1 MQDHWGKVHNDMRD
15 IYEDIKSSESS
26 DDEKSGSGSLDG
38 ESKVRVR
45 QAIYDIRLRAKK
57 EGKPLS
63 KVYQEYIGRSS
74 MSPGEKSLVKAKVMG
89 ASEEYIYHFDTI
101 EFDEQSGNY
110 KIKVTESATGKIFQ
124 RRMSL
129 QKINELRH
137 HSDSFV
143 IEKKKDDSYLE
154 TDMKKRQKNNEKAR
168 KEMEKIPGQKNPHF
182 EEVEVEEGV
191 LDNPE
196 HAKNFKANAD
206 ELAKKLRDRN
216 KKKMKEALD
225 PVGQEDDDIDNDGK
239 KNTKTDRY
247 LKNRRKVVGKAI
259 AAKEEVE
266 VDNIEERADFWSP
279 DPKKDRRFG
288 GPGANQRA
296 REDRSGSSAGDKK
309 PDYSNRLKPGETYM
323 QFAKRKQAE
332 KMKRESKEVES
343 PFGDMKA
350 MVKRAMKRIDAD
362 VDGDV
367 DAKDKKSSNE
377 MGEFVPT
384 PDGKKKTTRVKESYS
399 WRDDL
404 IEVMG
409 DSMDDDTKKKI
420 DVMKGKN
427 KVKVHGVNKEEV
439 SHEEPVEEVEL
450 QEEQSEKKYCR
461 LCKKKETKSQCGF
474 GPKMWEK
481 YSVDDATDKEVEVAA
496 SQSDADGG
504 GESDGGMS
512 EQMSPQ
518 EQQIQKKQIM
528 LNRMKLVAQQKA
540 LQQNKKPE
548 VSVATEEAEKD
559 SVFAKVKA
567 DLEKKYGKGSIISG
581 KSGDRQQQRTAQ
593 LKTANKKSK
602 DTRTDAE
609 KMTDATGPRPGSR
622 YRGD

>member
-26 DDEKSGSGSLDG
+26 DNEKSGSGSMDND
-38 ESKVRVR
+38 SKVRVR
-45 QAIYDIRLRAKK
+45 QAIYDIRLKAKK

-74 MSPGEKSLVKAKVMG
+74 MSPSEKSLVKAKIMG

-101 EFDEQSGNY
+101 EFDEQTGNY

-154 TDMKKRQKNNEKAR
+154 KDMKKRQANNEKAR

-182 EEVEVEEGV
+182 EEVENIDEADMSGAPSIK
-191 LDNPE
+191 D
-196 HAKNFKANAD
+196 AKP
-206 ELAKKLRDRN
+206 AKKTNVKYDSHM
-216 KKKMKEALD
+216 KVMAPSVKEALD
-225 PVGQEDDDIDNDGK
+225 PVGKEDDDIDNDGK
-239 KNTKTDRY
+239 KNTKTDKY
-247 LKNRRKVVGKAI
+247 LKNRRKAISKAI
-259 AAKEEVE
+259 NSKEEVE
-266 VDNIEERADFWSP
+266 
-279 DPKKDRRFG
+279 
-288 GPGANQRA
+288 
-296 REDRSGSSAGDKK
+296 
-309 PDYSNRLKPGETYM
+309 L
-323 QFAKRKQAE
+323 
-332 KMKRESKEVES
+332 
-343 PFGDMKA
+343 PFGDMKKL
-350 MVKRAMKRIDAD
+350 VKRAIKRIDTD

-367 DAKDKKSSNE
+367 DKDDKKSDNE

-427 KVKVHGVNKEEV
+427 KVKIHGVNKEEV
-439 SHEEPVEEVEL
+439 SHEEPVEEVSL

-481 YSVDDATDKEVEVAA
+481 YSVDDATDKEVTVAA

-512 EQMSPQ
+512 EEMSPQ

-540 LQQNKKPE
+540 LQKNKNPE
-548 VSVATEEAEKD
+548 VSMSTEEIQKD

-567 DLEKKYGKGSIISG
+567 DLEKKYGKGSIVSG
-581 KSGDRQQQRTAQ
+581 KSSNSGKK
-593 LKTANKKSK
+593 KTTQTKPVSKK

-609 KMTDATGPRPGSR
+609 RMADATGPRPGSR

>member
-26 DDEKSGSGSLDG
+26 DNEKSGSGSMDND
-38 ESKVRVR
+38 SKVRVR
-45 QAIYDIRLRAKK
+45 QAIYDIRLKAKK

-74 MSPGEKSLVKAKVMG
+74 MSPSEKSLVKAKIMG

-110 KIKVTESATGKIFQ
+110 KIKVTESATGKMFQ

-154 TDMKKRQKNNEKAR
+154 TDMKKRQANNEKAR

-182 EEVEVEEGV
+182 EAADMSGAPSIKDAKPAKKTNVKYDPHMKVMAPQVEKEEVEVDEGV
-191 LDNPE
+191 LDNSD
-196 HAKNFKANAD
+196 HAERFKKNAD
-206 ELAKKLRDRN
+206 EFAKKLRDRN

-239 KNTKTDRY
+239 KNTKTDKY
-247 LKNRRKVVGKAI
+247 LKNRRKAISKAI
-259 AAKEEVE
+259 NSKEEVE
-266 VDNIEERADFWSP
+266 
-279 DPKKDRRFG
+279 
-288 GPGANQRA
+288 
-296 REDRSGSSAGDKK
+296 
-309 PDYSNRLKPGETYM
+309 L
-323 QFAKRKQAE
+323 
-332 KMKRESKEVES
+332 
-343 PFGDMKA
+343 PFGDMKKL
-350 MVKRAMKRIDAD
+350 VKRAMKRIDTD

-367 DAKDKKSSNE
+367 DKDDKKSDNE

-427 KVKVHGVNKEEV
+427 KVKIHGVNKEEV
-439 SHEEPVEEVEL
+439 SHDEPVEEVSL

-481 YSVDDATDKEVEVAA
+481 YSVDDATDKEVTVAA

-512 EQMSPQ
+512 EEMSPQ

-540 LQQNKKPE
+540 LQKNKNPE
-548 VSVATEEAEKD
+548 VSMSTEEIQKD

-581 KSGDRQQQRTAQ
+581 KSNNSGKK
-593 LKTANKKSK
+593 KTTQTKPVSKK
-602 DTRTDAE
+602 DTRTDAQR
-609 KMTDATGPRPGSR
+609 MADATGPRPGSR

>member
-206 ELAKKLRDRN
+206 ELAKKLKDRN

-225 PVGQEDDDIDNDGK
+225 PVGQEDDDVDNDGK
-239 KNTKTDRY
+239 KNTKTDKY
-247 LKNRRKVVGKAI
+247 LKNRRKTIGKAI
-259 AAKEEVE
+259 AAKE
-266 VDNIEERADFWSP
+266 D
-279 DPKKDRRFG
+279 
-288 GPGANQRA
+288 
-296 REDRSGSSAGDKK
+296 
-309 PDYSNRLKPGETYM
+309 
-323 QFAKRKQAE
+323 
-332 KMKRESKEVES
+332 VES
-343 PFGDMKA
+343 PFGNMKA
-350 MVKRAMKRIDAD
+350 MVNRAMKRVDAD

-367 DAKDKKSSNE
+367 DKKDKKSTGE

-384 PDGKKKTTRVKESYS
+384 PDGKKKTTRVKEGYS

>member
-15 IYEDIKSSESS
+15 IYEEINSKDTGG
-26 DDEKSGSGSLDG
+26 GSRNDA

-154 TDMKKRQKNNEKAR
+154 TDMKKRQANNEKAR

-196 HAKNFKANAD
+196 HAKNFKA
-206 ELAKKLRDRN
+206 
-216 KKKMKEALD
+216 EALD

-239 KNTKTDRY
+239 PNTKTDKY
-247 LKNRRKVVGKAI
+247 LKNRRKAVGKAI

-266 VDNIEERADFWSP
+266 
-279 DPKKDRRFG
+279 
-288 GPGANQRA
+288 
-296 REDRSGSSAGDKK
+296 
-309 PDYSNRLKPGETYM
+309 L
-323 QFAKRKQAE
+323 
-332 KMKRESKEVES
+332 

-350 MVKRAMKRIDAD
+350 MVKRAIKRVDAD

-427 KVKVHGVNKEEV
+427 KVKIHGMNKEEV
-439 SHEEPVEEVEL
+439 SHEEPVEEVSL
-450 QEEQSEKKYCR
+450 QEEQTEKKYCR
-461 LCKKKETKSQCGF
+461 LCKKKETKSECGF

-481 YSVDDATDKEVEVAA
+481 YSVDDATDKQIEVAA
-496 SQSDADGG
+496 SQSDADGV

-548 VSVATEEAEKD
+548 VSVATEETEKD

-581 KSGDRQQQRTAQ
+581 KSSGNRQQQRAAQ
-593 LKTANKKSK
+593 LKNANDKAKK

>member
-110 KIKVTESATGKIFQ
+110 KIKVTESATGKMFQ

-154 TDMKKRQKNNEKAR
+154 TDMKKRQANNEKAR

-182 EEVEVEEGV
+182 EEVENVDEGV
-191 LDNPE
+191 LDNPD
-196 HAKNFKANAD
+196 HAETFKKNAD
-206 ELAKKLRDRN
+206 EFAKKLRDRN

-239 KNTKTDRY
+239 KNTKTDKY
-247 LKNRRKVVGKAI
+247 LKNRRKAI
-259 AAKEEVE
+259 GNAISAKE
-266 VDNIEERADFWSP
+266 
-279 DPKKDRRFG
+279 
-288 GPGANQRA
+288 
-296 REDRSGSSAGDKK
+296 
-309 PDYSNRLKPGETYM
+309 
-323 QFAKRKQAE
+323 
-332 KMKRESKEVES
+332 EVES
-343 PFGDMKA
+343 PFGNMKA
-350 MVKRAMKRIDAD
+350 MVNRAMKRVDAD

-367 DAKDKKSSNE
+367 DKKDKKSTGE

-384 PDGKKKTTRVKESYS
+384 PDGKKKTTRVKEGYS

-427 KVKVHGVNKEEV
+427 KIKIHGMNKEEV

-496 SQSDADGG
+496 SQTDADGG
-504 GESDGGMS
+504 GESGGGMS

-518 EQQIQKKQIM
+518 EQQIQQKQIM

-540 LQQNKKPE
+540 LQQNKKSE

-581 KSGDRQQQRTAQ
+581 KSNNSEKK
-593 LKTANKKSK
+593 KTTQTKPVSKK

-609 KMTDATGPRPGSR
+609 KMADATGPRPGSR